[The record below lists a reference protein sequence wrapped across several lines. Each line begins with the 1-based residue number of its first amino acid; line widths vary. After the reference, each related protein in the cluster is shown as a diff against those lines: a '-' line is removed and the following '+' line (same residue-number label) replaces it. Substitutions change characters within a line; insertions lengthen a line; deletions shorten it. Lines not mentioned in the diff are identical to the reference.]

1 MPSASDRARNSLRA
15 RYSSRVARSATK
27 RITCLPRV
35 NAGLNR
41 RVSRQSSSAWVS
53 TPYSSAIA
61 SAESDT
67 SCQLVGGHRWAER
80 QALAARGHD
89 LDEGV
94 DHAQVERAGL
104 DVGGRETHVGHLRW
118 WVSAY
123 EDWIDVKYRHR
134 ATATPKTRGAA
145 VAGTWSDDSS
155 VYRRDPLTGDVVL
168 YAPGRDLR
176 PQSAASKA
184 AAPKTA
190 PPQGVA
196 RAPVAGVDPEC
207 PFCPGNEHLLPPI
220 GWEVPDPTSGEWLT
234 RVVPNKY
241 PIVPGTWRH
250 LVVIETPRHDEAL
263 ESLPSTHLETVL
275 RTYRRVFGEVSSGAG
290 VRCAVLFRNQGVAGG
305 ASLAHPH
312 TQVVGLD
319 VVPDRVR
326 RREARSHRHHG
337 RTGRCLLCDTMA
349 AEEAVGVRMVT
360 ATPGF
365 VAFVPWAAEVPCD
378 TWIVPRRHQADFRD
392 LRDDE
397 VPGLAAVFR
406 DVLTRVGAVSSAY
419 NVTLESCSLDPGG
432 RAGNRGR
439 GRSGAALVPAR
450 SAARDH
456 GRRLRGGH
464 RDQHQPVC
472 ARA

>member
-1 MPSASDRARNSLRA
+1 M
-15 RYSSRVARSATK
+15 
-27 RITCLPRV
+27 
-35 NAGLNR
+35 
-41 RVSRQSSSAWVS
+41 
-53 TPYSSAIA
+53 
-61 SAESDT
+61 
-67 SCQLVGGHRWAER
+67 
-80 QALAARGHD
+80 
-89 LDEGV
+89 
-94 DHAQVERAGL
+94 
-104 DVGGRETHVGHLRW
+104 
-118 WVSAY
+118 
-123 EDWIDVKYRHR
+123 
-134 ATATPKTRGAA
+134 
-145 VAGTWSDDSS
+145 AGTWSDDSS

-184 AAPKTA
+184 AAPKTE

-196 RAPVAGVDPEC
+196 RPPVAGVDPEC

-220 GWEVPDPTSGEWLT
+220 GWEVPGPTSGEWLA

-250 LVVIETPRHDEAL
+250 LVVIETPRHGEGL

-290 VRCAVLFRNQGVAGG
+290 VRCSVLFRNQGVAGG

-312 TQVVGLD
+312 TQVVGVD

-326 RREARSHRHHG
+326 RREARSHDHHG
-337 RTGRCLLCDTMA
+337 RTGRCLVCDMMA

-360 ATPGF
+360 ADPGF

-397 VPGLAAVFR
+397 VPGLATVFR

-432 RAGNRGR
+432 QSGTEIGGDPALHWFLRVRPRVTVAAGFEVATGISINP
-439 GRSGAALVPAR
+439 SLPE
-450 SAARDH
+450 RDA
-456 GRRLRGGH
+456 GRLRGAPGGVTPPSWGPLV
-464 RDQHQPVC
+464 RPQGLPGVGCSPPDRGSPTAAC
-472 ARA
+472 